1 MIKNDKTNRDEKYK
15 NVEKIHDK
23 IKFKAFGKVTI
34 RQRRI
39 PKDKLEVVGK
49 DTATELLEAQQKR
62 AQSEIEDIEKT
73 KGGKVRKVWEIK
85 KKVLGGKKTDV
96 EATAIINPKT
106 GNLALSKGEIK
117 KVSLQYTKE
126 TLMSNPIEEGVA
138 EEIEQKKVATRKFL
152 KESGGTFEINKEI
165 FEKVLA
171 KFKGSI
177 KRNYDVIVRA
187 DKMFQ
192 EKVYELC
199 QIMIQKDEIPSE
211 FRKTT
216 LHMIYKG
223 KGKREDLSKNRFI
236 HSKSWFPRLVE
247 GLVVEGALK
256 KPLVEKSSIFQI
268 GGQPNHRPEELLF
281 VMKSVIAKQRMQ
293 GKETVI
299 QCYETA
305 NILTKK

>member
-1 MIKNDKTNRDEKYK
+1 MIKNDKTNIDEKYK
-15 NVEKIHDK
+15 RFEKIHDK

-39 PKDKLEVVGK
+39 PKDELEVVGK
-49 DTATELLEAQQKR
+49 DTVTELLKSQQKR
-62 AQSEIEDIEKT
+62 AQSKIEDIEKT

-171 KFKGSI
+171 NF
-177 KRNYDVIVRA
+177 
-187 DKMFQ
+187 
-192 EKVYELC
+192 
-199 QIMIQKDEIPSE
+199 
-211 FRKTT
+211 
-216 LHMIYKG
+216 
-223 KGKREDLSKNRFI
+223 
-236 HSKSWFPRLVE
+236 
-247 GLVVEGALK
+247 
-256 KPLVEKSSIFQI
+256 KSS
-268 GGQPNHRPEELLF
+268 RKKEL
-281 VMKSVIAKQRMQ
+281 
-293 GKETVI
+293 
-299 QCYETA
+299 
-305 NILTKK
+305 

>member
-1 MIKNDKTNRDEKYK
+1 MIKNDKTNIDEKYK
-15 NVEKIHDK
+15 RFEKIHDK

-138 EEIEQKKVATRKFL
+138 EERDKRRSPRESFL
-152 KESGGTFEINKEI
+152 KRAAALSRST
-165 FEKVLA
+165 
-171 KFKGSI
+171 
-177 KRNYDVIVRA
+177 KRSLR
-187 DKMFQ
+187 
-192 EKVYELC
+192 
-199 QIMIQKDEIPSE
+199 
-211 FRKTT
+211 
-216 LHMIYKG
+216 
-223 KGKREDLSKNRFI
+223 
-236 HSKSWFPRLVE
+236 KSW
-247 GLVVEGALK
+247 
-256 KPLVEKSSIFQI
+256 
-268 GGQPNHRPEELLF
+268 PNSKAR
-281 VMKSVIAKQRMQ
+281 
-293 GKETVI
+293 
-299 QCYETA
+299 
-305 NILTKK
+305 

>member
-1 MIKNDKTNRDEKYK
+1 MGDFVPSHNIVK
-15 NVEKIHDK
+15 
-23 IKFKAFGKVTI
+23 
-34 RQRRI
+34 
-39 PKDKLEVVGK
+39 
-49 DTATELLEAQQKR
+49 
-62 AQSEIEDIEKT
+62 
-73 KGGKVRKVWEIK
+73 IK
-85 KKVLGGKKTDV
+85 KKVLGGKNTDI

-126 TLMSNPIEEGVA
+126 PLMSNPIEEGVA

-165 FEKVLA
+165 FERVLA

-177 KRNYDVIVRA
+177 KRNYDVSVRA

-192 EKVYELC
+192 EKVNELC
-199 QIMIQKDEIPSE
+199 QIMIQKKEIPSE
-211 FRKTT
+211 FRKKT

-247 GLVVEGALK
+247 ELVVERALK
-256 KPLVEKSSIFQI
+256 KPLVEKSSTF
-268 GGQPNHRPEELLF
+268 
-281 VMKSVIAKQRMQ
+281 K
-293 GKETVI
+293 
-299 QCYETA
+299 
-305 NILTKK
+305 

>member
-1 MIKNDKTNRDEKYK
+1 MIKNDKTNIDEKYK
-15 NVEKIHDK
+15 RFEKIHDK

-49 DTATELLEAQQKR
+49 DTVTELLKSQQKR
-62 AQSEIEDIEKT
+62 AQSKIEDIEKT

-126 TLMSNPIEEGVA
+126 PLMSNPIEEGVA

-211 FRKTT
+211 FRNTT

-268 GGQPNHRPEELLF
+268 GGQPNH
-281 VMKSVIAKQRMQ
+281 
-293 GKETVI
+293 
-299 QCYETA
+299 
-305 NILTKK
+305 